1 LKIDGSIPSSEARS
15 KEMKNE
21 IDRMIE
27 LGIIEDVR
35 VRNGKVFRIL
45 SKRMFDVE
53 EKRKWDNGVEKALEK
68 YDTKSDYAIN
78 SNDSKSGKVSYPTI
92 PMRILDSNSVTIDG
106 IPLMTKN
113 TNIPGVFS
121 TEILESYLPR
131 IRIEGKL
138 VMIENKESFLF
149 ADVYFPDAS
158 AIIYYSGRTSK
169 RWQKWLLTNVDKI
182 IFAPDYDPVGIEE
195 FLGHQ
200 SYLKEK
206 IELYMPNNLEDFF
219 SRGKKKLYSDQYHIL
234 IRLSKKLNS
243 TDAEKVLDLVRNHKK
258 GVEQEV
264 IFRPLNPDDE

>member
-1 LKIDGSIPSSEARS
+1 
-15 KEMKNE
+15 
-21 IDRMIE
+21 
-27 LGIIEDVR
+27 
-35 VRNGKVFRIL
+35 
-45 SKRMFDVE
+45 
-53 EKRKWDNGVEKALEK
+53 
-68 YDTKSDYAIN
+68 
-78 SNDSKSGKVSYPTI
+78 
-92 PMRILDSNSVTIDG
+92 
-106 IPLMTKN
+106 
-113 TNIPGVFS
+113 
-121 TEILESYLPR
+121 
-131 IRIEGKL
+131 
-138 VMIENKESFLF
+138 MIENKESFLF
-149 ADVYFPDAS
+149 ADIYFPDAS

-206 IELYMPNNLEDFF
+206 IELYMPNNLEEFF

-243 TDAEKVLDLVRNHKK
+243 TDAEKVLDLVRTHKK